1 MATADT
7 DRKETLLATLQQRAQ
22 SMKTHDLAP
31 FVSRYFRAGA
41 LDELLQRRADDLFSQ
56 ASNHWRLATQ
66 YSGAPL
72 VRLYNP
78 RMDEDGWESR
88 HTVMQAVT
96 ADAPFLVDSITAA
109 LNEAGLAIHFALYPL
124 CAPEI
129 IGPTAAARPA
139 GPLLLLHFEVD
150 RRSDEAYLQQLG
162 RRLHAVIE
170 DVLLVNTDWSA
181 MRKRLKQARAQLDN
195 LPADEHRDEA
205 KRFLNWLH
213 DNHFT
218 FLGFREY
225 ELATADGEDL
235 LKAVD
240 GSDLGAMRRTASGTP
255 SETFSLLP
263 AQVRAQFRE
272 PSPMILTKSP
282 VRSTVH
288 RAVHMDCVG
297 VKRFDADGQV
307 TGELRFLG
315 LYTAGFYHRDPNDVP
330 IVRGKIRAVME
341 RTRLLPDSHDG
352 KALQNILAT
361 FPRDELLQIDT
372 STLHQAAIEILNLNQ
387 RQRTKV
393 FLRQEPFSRFVSCL
407 VYMPRDRFSTDIRRQ
422 IQSFLMATF
431 EAESCDL
438 RVSLSES
445 SFAQVYL
452 MVHTPRGHIIGA
464 DTAEL
469 EQRIGDYARIW
480 RDDLR
485 DALFEYYGEELGSER
500 HARYRNAF
508 KAGYRE
514 DFDARTAVRDIERA
528 EQVFANGELSLALYR
543 SIEDGDSQSHLRLM
557 TRNEGLMLSDV
568 LPVLENMGVR
578 VISEKPYKIRRE
590 NPDGAVD
597 RVHLHLFVL
606 RHDGGYDLDS
616 DSVRQQFET
625 AFRRIWDQNAEN
637 DGFNR
642 LVLTAG
648 LDWRQIVVL
657 RAIAKYLKQIGLPFS
672 QPYVASM
679 LVEYAPLAVKLVEL
693 FEARFDPQARTQAT
707 VRIAMLSRELR
718 EALDEVDS
726 LDADRTLRA
735 YLSLTQQA
743 IVRTNHYQR
752 DAAGQPK
759 PYLSFKLD
767 PAEIP
772 DLPEPRPKYEI
783 FVYAPR
789 VEGVHLRGGKVARG
803 GLRWSDR
810 PEDFRTEILG
820 LVKAQMVKNAII
832 VPVGSK
838 GGFVCKQ
845 LPGEPEARWR
855 EVQACYQD
863 FIRGLL
869 DLTDNLAD
877 DQITPPPD
885 SVRHDVDDPYLVV
898 AADKGTATFSDQA
911 NAIARDYAFWLD
923 DAFAS
928 GGRHGYDH
936 KKMGITARG
945 AWVSVQRHFREQGVD
960 IQTQDITVVG
970 VGDMSG
976 DVFGNGMLLSEHI
989 RLIAAFDHRHIF
1001 IDPNPDAAASYAE
1014 RQRLFALPR
1023 SSWADYNP
1031 ALISEGGGVFPRNAK
1046 SIPLSRPARDALGA
1060 TQQAYAPSDLIRILL
1075 KAPVDLF
1082 WNGGIGTYVRAAAE
1096 TNADVGDRLN
1106 DGVRITANQL
1116 RAKVIGE
1123 GGNLGLTQHA
1133 RIEYSLNGG
1142 RCNTDAIDNAGGVNC
1157 SDHEVN
1163 IKILLGA
1170 VLADGDM
1177 TEKQR
1182 NALLQS
1188 MTDDV
1193 AERVLQENY
1202 WQTHAISFMEQDAP
1216 RLLDE
1221 HWQFIQAQQAA
1232 GKLDPALECLP
1243 NKADIERRKAAG
1255 RGLTRPELS
1264 VILGYARME
1273 VYEALLESDV
1283 PEDPFLSRE
1292 LIRYFPRELRQRYR
1306 DKMLTHRLRREII
1319 ATFVSNRLCNRLGAT
1334 FVFRISRELNV
1345 DVADVAR
1352 AYIAAWEVFSLREI
1366 WSAIAELDNQVASR
1380 IQLQAIQQI
1389 THLIFRSTG
1398 WLLRHRARP
1407 LDIEATMREFTP
1419 CSETL
1424 LGNLDSMFTQA
1435 QAQRLHDRQTPYLET
1450 AMGPELIQRIALL
1463 EPLYTVFDIHSV
1475 ADESGIDTLTA
1486 GRIYFGL
1493 EAHLHLNALSD
1504 RITQINVKDRWA
1516 ERARAALVEDLDG
1529 LHRSLTRDAA
1539 THADAD
1545 GAIEAWLQTHQ
1556 QPIQRYQTLVAEIE
1570 TGEDMDLARAAV
1582 VLRELRRLA
1591 A

>member
-1 MATADT
+1 MVTTDT
-7 DRKETLLATLQQRAQ
+7 DRQATLLATLKQRAK
-22 SMKTHDLAP
+22 SIKAHDLSP
-31 FVSRYFRAGA
+31 FVSTYFRAGA
-41 LDELLQRRADDLFSQ
+41 IDELLQRRADDLFSQ

-66 YSGAPL
+66 YRDTPL
-72 VRLYNP
+72 VRVYNP

-96 ADAPFLVDSITAA
+96 ADAPLLVDSITAA

-124 CAPEI
+124 CSPQSI
-129 IGPTAAARPA
+129 DPTAAAPTDD
-139 GPLLLLHFEVD
+139 PLLLLHFEID

-162 RRLHAVIE
+162 QRLHAVIE

-181 MRKRLKQARAQLDN
+181 MRERLKQAQAQLDN
-195 LPADEHRDEA
+195 LPADEQRDEA
-205 KRFLNWLH
+205 KMFLDWLH

-225 ELATADGEDL
+225 ELSNTEGEDL
-235 LKAVD
+235 LKVVD
-240 GSDLGAMRRTASGTP
+240 GADLGTARHAPSGNL

-263 AQVRAQFRE
+263 VQVRAQFRE

-297 VKRFDADGQV
+297 VKRFNADGQV

-315 LYTAGFYHRDPNDVP
+315 LYTSGFYHRDPNDVP

-341 RTRLLPDSHDG
+341 RAQLMPDSHDG
-352 KALQNILAT
+352 KALQHILAT
-361 FPRDELLQIDT
+361 FPRDELLQIDVP
-372 STLHQAAIEILNLNQ
+372 TLHQSAMEILHLNQ

-407 VYMPRDRFSTDIRRQ
+407 VYMPRDRFSTDTRRQ
-422 IQSFLMATF
+422 IQSFLMETF
-431 EAESCDL
+431 EAQNCDL

-452 MVHTPRGHIIGA
+452 MVHSPRGLIIDA
-464 DTAEL
+464 DTEEL
-469 EQRIGDYARIW
+469 EQRISDYARIW
-480 RDDLR
+480 RDDLG
-485 DALFEYYGEELGSER
+485 DALFENHGEELGSER
-500 HARYRNAF
+500 LARYRNAF

-514 DFDARTAVRDIERA
+514 DFDVRTAVRDIERA
-528 EQVFANGELSLALYR
+528 EQVFASNELSLALYR
-543 SIEDGDSQSHLRLM
+543 TAEDGDCQSHLRLM

-578 VISEKPYKIRRE
+578 VVSEKPYKIRRE
-590 NPDGAVD
+590 NPDGSID
-597 RVHLHLFVL
+597 RAHLHLFML
-606 RHDGGYDLDS
+606 RHDDGYDLDS
-616 DSVRQQFET
+616 SGVRQQFET
-625 AFRRIWDQNAEN
+625 AFRHIWRQDAEN

-642 LVLTAG
+642 LVLAAE

-672 QPYVASM
+672 QPYVESM
-679 LVEYAPLAVKLVEL
+679 LVEHAPLAVGLVNL
-693 FEARFDPQARTQAT
+693 FEARFDPQARTQST
-707 VRIAMLSRELR
+707 VRIETLTTKLR
-718 EALDEVDS
+718 EALDAVDS

-735 YLSLTQQA
+735 YLALVQT
-743 IVRTNHYQR
+743 ILRTNHYQR
-752 DAAGQPK
+752 DAAGRPK
-759 PYLSFKLD
+759 SYLSFKLD
-767 PAEIP
+767 PALIP

-783 FVYAPR
+783 FVYSPH

-845 LPGEPEARWR
+845 LPGDPEARWA
-855 EVQACYQD
+855 EVQACYQT

-869 DLTDNLAD
+869 DLTDNLVD
-877 DQITPPPD
+877 GRITPPTD
-885 SVRHDVDDPYLVV
+885 SVRYDSDDPYLVV
-898 AADKGTATFSDQA
+898 AADKGTATFSDLA
-911 NAIARDYAFWLD
+911 NEIARDYAFWLD

-945 AWVSVQRHFREQGVD
+945 AWVSVQRHFRELGVD

-1001 IDPNPDAAASYAE
+1001 IDPNPDTAAGYAE
-1014 RQRLFALPR
+1014 RQRLFARPR
-1023 SSWADYNP
+1023 SSWADYDP
-1031 ALISEGGGVFPRNAK
+1031 ALISQGGGVFPRNAK
-1046 SIPLSRPARDALGA
+1046 SIPLSRPARDALG
-1060 TQQAYAPSDLIRILL
+1060 TTRQACTPNDLIRLIL

-1082 WNGGIGTYVRAAAE
+1082 WNGGIGTYVRATTE
-1096 TNADVGDRLN
+1096 TDADVGDRVN
-1106 DGVRITANQL
+1106 DAVRISADQL

-1133 RIEYSLNGG
+1133 RIEYALSGG

-1170 VLADGDM
+1170 ALADGDI
-1177 TEKQR
+1177 TNKQR
-1182 NALLQS
+1182 NALLQA

-1193 AERVLQENY
+1193 AERVLQENH
-1202 WQTHAISFMEQDAP
+1202 WQTLAISLMAQDAP
-1216 RLLDE
+1216 QLLDE
-1221 HWQFIQAQQAA
+1221 HWQFIRAQQAA
-1232 GKLDPALECLP
+1232 GKLDPELENLP
-1243 NKADIERRKAAG
+1243 NKADIERRKAANQ
-1255 RGLTRPELS
+1255 GLTRPELS

-1273 VYEALLESDV
+1273 VYEALLESDA

-1292 LIRYFPRELRQRYR
+1292 LIRYFPRELRTPYR
-1306 DKMLTHRLRREII
+1306 DNMLTHRLRREII

-1334 FVFRISRELNV
+1334 FAFRISRELNV
-1345 DVADVAR
+1345 DIADTVR
-1352 AYIAAWEVFSLREI
+1352 AYMTAWEVFSLREI
-1366 WSAIAELDNQVASR
+1366 WSAIAALDNQVASR
-1380 IQLQAIQQI
+1380 IQLHAMQQMM
-1389 THLIFRSTG
+1389 HLISRSTH
-1398 WLLRHRARP
+1398 WLLRHRTRP
-1407 LDIEATMREFTP
+1407 LDIEATVREFMP

-1424 LGNLDSMFTQA
+1424 LGNLDSVLTEA
-1435 QAQRLHDRQTPYLET
+1435 QSQRLSDRQAPYLDT
-1450 AMGPELIQRIALL
+1450 AMPAELIQRIALL

-1475 ADESGIDTLTA
+1475 AHDSHIDTLA
-1486 GRIYFGL
+1486 VARIHFGL
-1493 EAHLHLNALSD
+1493 EEHLHLNGLSD
-1504 RITQINVKDRWA
+1504 HITRLKVTDRWA
-1516 ERARAALVEDLDG
+1516 ERARAALLEDLDG
-1529 LHRSLTRDAA
+1529 VHRNLTRDVA
-1539 THADAD
+1539 THADAN
-1545 GAIEAWLQTHQ
+1545 GSIAAWTQANHQ
-1556 QPIQRYQTLVAEIE
+1556 HLQRYRTLVEEIE
-1570 TGEDMDLARAAV
+1570 TGGAMDLARAAV